1 MGYLTALFISTT
13 VQLNLPPNLLSSVCY
28 IETRH
33 NVSKI
38 HRHDGDSDSIGICQ
52 IKLKTAKWLGYKGDA
67 KGLLDPKVNI
77 YYAGKYLKYHMNRHN
92 NVSKA
97 VIAYNQGH
105 VGKAQFTSYQ
115 IKVFKQ
121 WRLALNE

>member
-1 MGYLTALFISTT
+1 M
-13 VQLNLPPNLLSSVCY
+13 QLNLPPNLLSSVCF
-28 IETRH
+28 IETKH
-33 NVSKI
+33 QIHKI

-52 IKLKTAKWLGYKGDA
+52 IKLKTAKWLGFKGTEQD
-67 KGLLDPKVNI
+67 LLNPKINI
-77 YYAGKYLKYHMNRHN
+77 LYAGKYLDYQLRRYH

-105 VGKAQFTSYQ
+105 VGNIDTTSYQ

-121 WRLALNE
+121 WRLAFNE